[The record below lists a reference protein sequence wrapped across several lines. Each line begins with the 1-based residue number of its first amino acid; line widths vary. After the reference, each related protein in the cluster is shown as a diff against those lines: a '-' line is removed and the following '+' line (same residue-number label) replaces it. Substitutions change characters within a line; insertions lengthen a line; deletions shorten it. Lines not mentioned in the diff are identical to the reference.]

1 MRMAECSA
9 SQAECGR
16 DATLPPRTECARGL
30 IVCLNSETLRG
41 IAQKEPGK
49 SASCMVR
56 LQIDEQLGEDS
67 AV

>member
-1 MRMAECSA
+1 M
-9 SQAECGR
+9 
-16 DATLPPRTECARGL
+16 TLPPRTECARGL
-30 IVCLNSETLRG
+30 IVCLNSETLHG
-41 IAQKEPGK
+41 ILQKEPGK